1 MDPFMRSSREVFPLA
16 SGQTSCW
23 SLEPHLFMTSDI
35 VIYLFLNLFT
45 PPGTEVLPQYS
56 GYCGREKSFSI
67 CIPHDWESQ
76 VFIQCFSFARGR
88 EHHFSPILCYLS
100 GGAMLAKL
108 LLPSPVQPNSYI
120 VAVVQQSAG
129 ISPQET
135 RTSTNALLSVGI
147 CPSQS
152 PPGDIKPQWKET
164 KSCLQ
169 APASSTASIEVCLSP
184 DAQVPWHTVLDS
196 TTLIETLS
204 FMGKCQILVV
214 KKRRK

>member
-1 MDPFMRSSREVFPLA
+1 
-16 SGQTSCW
+16 
-23 SLEPHLFMTSDI
+23 
-35 VIYLFLNLFT
+35 
-45 PPGTEVLPQYS
+45 
-56 GYCGREKSFSI
+56 
-67 CIPHDWESQ
+67 
-76 VFIQCFSFARGR
+76 
-88 EHHFSPILCYLS
+88 
-100 GGAMLAKL
+100 MLAKL

-184 DAQVPWHTVLDS
+184 NAQVPWHTVLDS

-214 KKRRK
+214 KKRRKWRTSNIVIMGMFKSSFSCRNLSKIRLWLLIHCTFMYLTVGGASGKEPACQCRSLKR